1 MAIVI
6 RKNKILHIQWYDPIR
21 KKTFSKSTRFVDNL
35 VNSKKASRLADKLQA
50 ELNKQADLIR
60 GHGFRDVTI
69 NDTIVHFMKVNS
81 NKNPKT
87 IKDYE
92 RFFKKFK
99 ESFDLNGSCLC
110 ITKLSIEDWLLSLR
124 NLKLSN
130 NSIHGYGKQCN
141 HYLNFLF
148 EYNYISPFKINRDV
162 KTRPEIK
169 EKIIFREDHLKMI
182 MNDLRSKNSN
192 FRITLLLLF
201 YTGLRSS
208 DILTITV
215 ERINFSEG
223 TISYYSPKRKK
234 YRTVPFHPC
243 LKEFLLARTKEIKS
257 GYVLQYARVENL
269 GKAITRYFKELGL
282 NDLGYTARTFRK
294 TFVSLCRNK
303 FNMDESV
310 VKELV
315 GHEHNNTTDLY
326 YNHISLEVMKKELMK
341 FKYEV

>member
-234 YRTVPFHPC
+234 YRTVPFHPG